1 MEDTIVA
8 ISTSVGEGAI
18 SIIRLSGHDALN
30 IASKVFT
37 KDLTKV
43 DSHTIH
49 YGFITSNNEKIDEV
63 LVSVMKAPKTFT
75 REDIV
80 EINCHGGIATTNK
93 VLEVLLEN
101 GARLAEPG
109 EFTKRAFLNGRID
122 LLEAEATMDLISSK
136 AESARKISINTL
148 TGETSNLIKNLRSE
162 LVKIISNIEVNID
175 YPEYE
180 DIEVL
185 TNESILPDIKKFKE
199 KLEEIIKKSEDSK
212 VIKEGIRV
220 GIIGRPN
227 VGKSSL
233 LNSLLEEEK
242 AIVTDVPGTTRDIV
256 EGSLIVSGIP
266 LNIID
271 TAGIRK
277 TEDTVEKI
285 GVEKSLKIIDTS
297 DLLIY
302 ILNNNEEIT
311 EEEKEILK
319 RGTVDFYTCS
329 YYMSSCITTHEGEA
343 TVEGNLAGGAKNP
356 YLQASDWGWQIDPD
370 GLRYSLNEIY
380 ERYRIPIM
388 VVENGLGARDEKA
401 EDGQIHD
408 SYRIDYL
415 RRHIEAMYEATEDG
429 VDLMGYTPWGC
440 IDLVSAST
448 GEMAKRYGFIYVNK
462 FDDGT
467 GDLSREKKDSFDWYK
482 NVIATNGQ
490 CL

>member
-1 MEDTIVA
+1 MVDTIVA

-136 AESARKISINTL
+136 AESARKISINSL
-148 TGETSNLIKNLRSE
+148 TCETSNLIKNLRSE

-311 EEEKEILK
+311 EEEKEILEKTKNKK
-319 RGTVDFYTCS
+319 RIIVVNKIDLKTKLNKKLLDS
-329 YYMSSCITTHEGEA
+329 YIEISVKENIGIDKIKDEIKRLFNIGEIS
-343 TVEGNLAGGAKNP
+343 TNDMT
-356 YLQASDWGWQIDPD
+356 YLSNARSIA
-370 GLRYSLNEIY
+370 LLKKSLNNINDAINEINNNN
-380 ERYRIPIM
+380 PIDI
-388 VVENGLGARDEKA
+388 VELSLKESWNNLGEVIGETYTDELLD
-401 EDGQIHD
+401 E
-408 SYRIDYL
+408 L
-415 RRHIEAMYEATEDG
+415 
-429 VDLMGYTPWGC
+429 
-440 IDLVSAST
+440 
-448 GEMAKRYGFIYVNK
+448 F
-462 FDDGT
+462 
-467 GDLSREKKDSFDWYK
+467 SRF
-482 NVIATNGQ
+482 
-490 CL
+490 CLGK

>member
-8 ISTSVGEGAI
+8 ISTSTGVGAI
-18 SIIRLSGHDALN
+18 SIIRLSGNDALT
-30 IASKVFT
+30 IASKAFT

-49 YGFITSNNEKIDEV
+49 YGFIKDKNEKIDEV

-136 AESARKISINTL
+136 AESARKISMNTL
-148 TGETSNLIKNLRSE
+148 TGETSNLIRDLRSE

-185 TNESILPDIKKFKE
+185 TNESILPDIKEFKE

-212 VIKEGIRV
+212 VIKEGIKV

-242 AIVTDVPGTTRDIV
+242 AIVTDIPGTTRDIV
-256 EGSLIVSGIP
+256 EGSLIVGGIP

-271 TAGIRK
+271 TAGIRR

-297 DLLIY
+297 DLVIY

-311 EEEKEILK
+311 EEEKELLDKTKNKKRIIVVNKIDLETKLDKTLLDNYIEISVKENIGIDKIKEEIKRLFNIGEISTNDMTYLSNARSIALLK
-319 RGTVDFYTCS
+319 
-329 YYMSSCITTHEGEA
+329 
-343 TVEGNLAGGAKNP
+343 K
-356 YLQASDWGWQIDPD
+356 
-370 GLRYSLNEIY
+370 SLNNINDAIEEINNNN
-380 ERYRIPIM
+380 PIDI
-388 VVENGLGARDEKA
+388 VELSLKESWNNLGEVIGETYTDELLD
-401 EDGQIHD
+401 E
-408 SYRIDYL
+408 L
-415 RRHIEAMYEATEDG
+415 
-429 VDLMGYTPWGC
+429 
-440 IDLVSAST
+440 
-448 GEMAKRYGFIYVNK
+448 F
-462 FDDGT
+462 
-467 GDLSREKKDSFDWYK
+467 SRF
-482 NVIATNGQ
+482 
-490 CL
+490 CLGK

>member
-311 EEEKEILK
+311 EEEKEILEKTKIKK
-319 RGTVDFYTCS
+319 RIIVVNKIDLKTKLNKKLLDS
-329 YYMSSCITTHEGEA
+329 YIEISVKENIGIDKIKDEIKRLFNIGEIS
-343 TVEGNLAGGAKNP
+343 TNDMT
-356 YLQASDWGWQIDPD
+356 YLSNARSIA
-370 GLRYSLNEIY
+370 LLKKSLNNINDAINEINNNN
-380 ERYRIPIM
+380 PIDI
-388 VVENGLGARDEKA
+388 VELSLKESWNNLGEVIGETYTDELLD
-401 EDGQIHD
+401 E
-408 SYRIDYL
+408 L
-415 RRHIEAMYEATEDG
+415 
-429 VDLMGYTPWGC
+429 
-440 IDLVSAST
+440 
-448 GEMAKRYGFIYVNK
+448 F
-462 FDDGT
+462 
-467 GDLSREKKDSFDWYK
+467 SRF
-482 NVIATNGQ
+482 
-490 CL
+490 CLGK

>member
-63 LVSVMKAPKTFT
+63 LVSVMKAPKTFS

-242 AIVTDVPGTTRDIV
+242 AIVTDVPGTTRDTV

-311 EEEKEILK
+311 EEEKEILEKTKNKK
-319 RGTVDFYTCS
+319 RIIVVNKIDLKTKLNKKLLDS
-329 YYMSSCITTHEGEA
+329 YIEISVKENIGIDKIKDEIKRLFNIGEIS
-343 TVEGNLAGGAKNP
+343 TNDMT
-356 YLQASDWGWQIDPD
+356 YLSNARSIA
-370 GLRYSLNEIY
+370 LLKKSLNNINDAINEINNNN
-380 ERYRIPIM
+380 PIDI
-388 VVENGLGARDEKA
+388 VELSLKESWNNLGEVIGETYTDELLD
-401 EDGQIHD
+401 E
-408 SYRIDYL
+408 L
-415 RRHIEAMYEATEDG
+415 
-429 VDLMGYTPWGC
+429 
-440 IDLVSAST
+440 
-448 GEMAKRYGFIYVNK
+448 F
-462 FDDGT
+462 
-467 GDLSREKKDSFDWYK
+467 SRF
-482 NVIATNGQ
+482 
-490 CL
+490 CLGK

>member
-8 ISTSVGEGAI
+8 ISTSTGVGAI
-18 SIIRLSGHDALN
+18 SIIRLSGNDALT

-37 KDLTKV
+37 KDLIKV

-49 YGFITSNNEKIDEV
+49 YGFIKDKNEKIDEV

-136 AESARKISINTL
+136 AESARKISMNTL
-148 TGETSNLIKNLRSE
+148 TGETSNLIRDLRSE

-212 VIKEGIRV
+212 VIKEGIKV

-242 AIVTDVPGTTRDIV
+242 AIVTDIPGTTRDIV
-256 EGSLIVSGIP
+256 EGSLIVGGIP

-271 TAGIRK
+271 TAGIRR

-285 GVEKSLKIIDTS
+285 GVEKSLKTIDTS

-311 EEEKEILK
+311 EEEKEILEKTKNKK
-319 RGTVDFYTCS
+319 RIIVVNKIDLKTKLDKNLLDNYIEISVKENIGIDKIKDEIKRLFN
-329 YYMSSCITTHEGEA
+329 IGEIS
-343 TVEGNLAGGAKNP
+343 TNDMT
-356 YLQASDWGWQIDPD
+356 YLSNARSIA
-370 GLRYSLNEIY
+370 LLKKSLNNINDAINEINNNN
-380 ERYRIPIM
+380 PIDI
-388 VVENGLGARDEKA
+388 VELSLKESWNNLGEVIGETYTDELLD
-401 EDGQIHD
+401 E
-408 SYRIDYL
+408 L
-415 RRHIEAMYEATEDG
+415 
-429 VDLMGYTPWGC
+429 
-440 IDLVSAST
+440 
-448 GEMAKRYGFIYVNK
+448 F
-462 FDDGT
+462 
-467 GDLSREKKDSFDWYK
+467 SRF
-482 NVIATNGQ
+482 
-490 CL
+490 CLGK

>member
-8 ISTSVGEGAI
+8 ISTSTGVGAI
-18 SIIRLSGHDALN
+18 SIIRLSGNDALN

-37 KDLTKV
+37 KNLTKV

-49 YGFITSNNEKIDEV
+49 YGFIKDKNEKIDEV

-136 AESARKISINTL
+136 AESARKISMNTL
-148 TGETSNLIKNLRSE
+148 TGETSNLIRDLRSE

-242 AIVTDVPGTTRDIV
+242 AIVTDIPGTTRDIV
-256 EGSLIVSGIP
+256 EGSLIVGGIP

-271 TAGIRK
+271 TAGIRR

-297 DLLIY
+297 DLVIY

-311 EEEKEILK
+311 EEEKELLEKTKNKKRIIVVNKIDLETKLDKKLLDNYIEISVKENIGIDKIKEEIKRLFNIGEISPNDMTYLSNARSIALLK
-319 RGTVDFYTCS
+319 
-329 YYMSSCITTHEGEA
+329 
-343 TVEGNLAGGAKNP
+343 K
-356 YLQASDWGWQIDPD
+356 
-370 GLRYSLNEIY
+370 SLNNINDAIDEINNNN
-380 ERYRIPIM
+380 PIDI
-388 VVENGLGARDEKA
+388 VELSLKESWNNLGEVIGETYTDELLD
-401 EDGQIHD
+401 E
-408 SYRIDYL
+408 L
-415 RRHIEAMYEATEDG
+415 
-429 VDLMGYTPWGC
+429 
-440 IDLVSAST
+440 
-448 GEMAKRYGFIYVNK
+448 F
-462 FDDGT
+462 
-467 GDLSREKKDSFDWYK
+467 SRF
-482 NVIATNGQ
+482 
-490 CL
+490 CLGK

>member
-8 ISTSVGEGAI
+8 ISTSTGVGAI
-18 SIIRLSGHDALN
+18 SIIRLSGNDALT

-49 YGFITSNNEKIDEV
+49 YGFIKDKNEKIDEV

-136 AESARKISINTL
+136 AESARKISMNTL
-148 TGETSNLIKNLRSE
+148 TGETSNLIRDLRSE

-212 VIKEGIRV
+212 VIKEGIKV

-242 AIVTDVPGTTRDIV
+242 AIVTDIPGTTRDIV
-256 EGSLIVSGIP
+256 EGSLIVGGIP

-271 TAGIRK
+271 TAGIRR

-297 DLLIY
+297 DLVIY

-311 EEEKEILK
+311 EEEKELLEKTKNKKRIIVVNKIDLETKLDKKLLDNYIEISVKENIGIDKIKEEIKRLFNIGEISTNDMTYLSNARSIALLK
-319 RGTVDFYTCS
+319 
-329 YYMSSCITTHEGEA
+329 
-343 TVEGNLAGGAKNP
+343 K
-356 YLQASDWGWQIDPD
+356 
-370 GLRYSLNEIY
+370 SLNNINDAIEEINNNN
-380 ERYRIPIM
+380 PIDI
-388 VVENGLGARDEKA
+388 VELSLKESWNNLGEVIGETYTDELLD
-401 EDGQIHD
+401 E
-408 SYRIDYL
+408 L
-415 RRHIEAMYEATEDG
+415 
-429 VDLMGYTPWGC
+429 
-440 IDLVSAST
+440 
-448 GEMAKRYGFIYVNK
+448 F
-462 FDDGT
+462 
-467 GDLSREKKDSFDWYK
+467 SRF
-482 NVIATNGQ
+482 
-490 CL
+490 CLGK